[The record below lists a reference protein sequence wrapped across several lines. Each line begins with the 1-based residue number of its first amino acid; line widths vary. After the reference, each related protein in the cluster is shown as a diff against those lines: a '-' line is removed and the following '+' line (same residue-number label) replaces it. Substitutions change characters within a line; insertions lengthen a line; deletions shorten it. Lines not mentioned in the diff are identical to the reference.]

1 MDEQLQNDYIE
12 LHFER
17 SVSGGDGAASDESIP
32 YSYSICIEA
41 DPEELALLQD
51 INNLL
56 HASSISDG
64 DVQSDRLIELQ
75 EQNLAALKDQND
87 IIFNG
92 FIGLDILLG
101 LIIGCLIALGL
112 WLGGK
117 H

>member
-17 SVSGGDGAASDESIP
+17 SVSGGDGAAPDESIP

-51 INNLL
+51 IKTLL
-56 HASSISDG
+56 HASSISSG
-64 DVQSDRLIELQ
+64 DAQSDRLIELQ
-75 EQNLAALKDQND
+75 EQNLAALKDQNE
-87 IIFNG
+87 IFYNG
-92 FIGLDILLG
+92 FIGLFIFMG
-101 LIIGCLIALGL
+101 LIVGCLVGLGL